1 MNRHL
6 LNQITSHLLLL
17 LLGALVAALFG
28 ITWGLGFSL
37 LLLLI
42 ADLYNARNLLDL
54 NQWLRRH
61 DLGSMPHSLG
71 LWGQVFTQLHRL
83 EKHSEQSQQ
92 KLRDALVRFQNAG
105 AVLPNGVIVID
116 ENDRILWCNPCAE
129 THFGIRLDQDRD
141 QSLTYLVRHPD
152 FVYHLSGNHPD
163 KPLLLKLDQPSKRTL
178 AIQVVPYSAHER
190 LLVSLDLSQME
201 RDEEVRRDFVANV
214 SHELRTPITVLGGF
228 IETLQDG
235 PELDQATRNR
245 IFNTMQSQTQRM
257 QELVEELLLL
267 SRLESDQEASTNDAV
282 EVGQLMRQVAQSAE
296 HLSQGRHTIE
306 VTIQSH
312 DSILGS
318 SKELLSA
325 FSNLVSNAV
334 RYTPDGGTI
343 RLSWSREQGAGVFS
357 VQDNGIGIEKEH
369 IPRLTERFYRV
380 DRARSRDTGGTGLG
394 LAIVQRIAMR
404 HDATLNITSELGK
417 GSLFRV
423 VFPETRLA
431 K

>member
-6 LNQITSHLLLL
+6 LNQVTNYLLLL
-17 LLGALVAALFG
+17 LLGAVAAALFG
-28 ITWGLGFSL
+28 ITWGLALSL
-37 LLLLI
+37 VLLI
-42 ADLYNARNLLDL
+42 ISNLYNARNLLDL

-129 THFGIRLDQDRD
+129 THFGIRLEQDRD

-152 FVYHLSGNHPD
+152 FLHHLAGPTSAA
-163 KPLLLKLDQPSKRTL
+163 PLLLKLDQPSKRTL
-178 AIQVVPYSAHER
+178 AIQMVPYSNHER

-201 RDEEVRRDFVANV
+201 RDEQVRRDFVANV

-228 IETLQDG
+228 IETL
-235 PELDQATRNR
+235 LDNQQLDEATRNR
-245 IFNTMQSQTQRM
+245 ILGTMQSQTHRM

-267 SRLESDQEASTNDAV
+267 SRLESDQGTSTPEATSVDH
-282 EVGQLMRQVAQSAE
+282 LMRQVAQSAE

-306 VTIQSH
+306 VLIKDH

-318 SKELLSA
+318 AKELLSA
-325 FSNLVSNAV
+325 FGNLVSNAV

-343 RLSWSREQGAGVFS
+343 RLRWSREQGAGVFS
-357 VQDNGIGIEKEH
+357 VEDNGIGIEQEH

-394 LAIVQRIAMR
+394 LAIVQRIATR
-404 HDATLNITSELGK
+404 HEANLEITSEPGK
-417 GSLFRV
+417 GSRFRV
-423 VFPETRLA
+423 IFPEQRLT

>member
-6 LNQITSHLLLL
+6 THQIISHLALLA
-17 LLGALVAALFG
+17 LGAITAAIFG
-28 ITWGLGFSL
+28 MVWGLGL
-37 LLLLI
+37 ALMLLI
-42 ADLYNARNLLDL
+42 IANIYNARNLLDL

-61 DLGSMPHSLG
+61 ELGSMPHSLG

-83 EKHSEQSQQ
+83 EKHSEQSQH
-92 KLRDALVRFQNAG
+92 KLREALVRFQNAG

-116 ENDRILWCNPCAE
+116 ENNRILWCNPRAE
-129 THFGIRLDQDRD
+129 THFGIQLDQDRD

-152 FVYHLSGNHPD
+152 FLNYLGRTDWEAPLVLRPDRPEKLTLS
-163 KPLLLKLDQPSKRTL
+163 
-178 AIQVVPYSAHER
+178 IQMVPYSTHER
-190 LLVSLDLSQME
+190 LLVSHDISQME

-228 IETLQDG
+228 IETLQETPG
-235 PELDQATRNR
+235 LDEKTRSR
-245 IFNTMQSQTQRM
+245 ILETMQGQTRRM

-267 SRLESDQEASTNDAV
+267 SRLESDQTVPTSEAVSVDS
-282 EVGQLMRQVAQSAE
+282 LMSQVVQSAE
-296 HLSQGRHTIE
+296 HLSQHRHTIV
-306 VTIQSH
+306 VTLDHH

-318 SKELLSA
+318 AKELVSA
-325 FSNLVSNAV
+325 FGNLVSNAV

-343 RLSWSREQGAGVFS
+343 RLHWSREQGAGIFS

-394 LAIVQRIAMR
+394 LAIVKRIATR
-404 HDATLNITSELGK
+404 HEAELEISSEPGK

-423 VFPETRLA
+423 VFPENRLA